1 MQTNFISATKIKTCF
16 NLNTSY
22 GLKKTITAVGTIKFL
37 DLKINYHLKLYK
49 EHTDYITSTLNTV
62 FFAIKAVTPLF
73 TTYILNLNL
82 FAYLHSMISDGVTIW
97 KN

>member
-1 MQTNFISATKIKTCF
+1 
-16 NLNTSY
+16 
-22 GLKKTITAVGTIKFL
+22 LKKKITAVGTIKFL

-49 EHTDYITSTLNTV
+49 EHNDYIVSKLNTV
-62 FFAIKAVTPLF
+62 FFAMKAVTPLF

-82 FAYLHSMISDGVTIW
+82 FAYLPSTISDGVTFW

>member
-22 GLKKTITAVGTIKFL
+22 GLKKKTITAAGTIKYL

-49 EHTDYITSTLNTV
+49 EDNDYIIGTV
-62 FFAIKAVTPLF
+62 FFAMKAVTPLF
-73 TTYILNLNL
+73 TTYTLNLNL
-82 FAYLHSMISDGVTIW
+82 FAYQHSTISDGVTFW